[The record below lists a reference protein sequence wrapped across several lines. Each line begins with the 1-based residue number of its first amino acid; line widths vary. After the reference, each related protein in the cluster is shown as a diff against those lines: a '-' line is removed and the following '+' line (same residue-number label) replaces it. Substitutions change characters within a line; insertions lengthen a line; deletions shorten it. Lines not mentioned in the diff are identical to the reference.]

1 MGYKIKEM
9 RESKGLTAIALA
21 KKSGVSRVTI
31 WSLENDPNYTTT
43 TKTLMKIA
51 NALETTVDNLSFC
64 RKCLIH

>member
-9 RESKGLTAIALA
+9 RESKGMTTVALA

-31 WSLENDPNYTTT
+31 WSLENDPDYTTT

-51 NALETTVDNLSFC
+51 NALETTIDNLFYAD
-64 RKCLIH
+64 CLTE

>member
-9 RESKGLTAIALA
+9 RESKGMTKEALA

-31 WSLENDPNYTTT
+31 WSLESDPNYTTT

-51 NALETTVDNLSFC
+51 NALETTVDTLFFARSV
-64 RKCLIH
+64 